1 MCLVFV
7 SCCGGLVWLHLSPS
21 NNRVVL
27 NNVGSYDPSPSDT
40 IRQDLIKVN
49 SKKRAKYPKILILRV
64 QFASIRS
71 KSQFSYIFCNFDT
84 VEIQKMYGKTKV
96 F

>member
-1 MCLVFV
+1 MCRVLV

-21 NNRVVL
+21 ENRVVL

-71 KSQFSYIFCNFDT
+71 KSQFFIHFL
-84 VEIQKMYGKTKV
+84 
-96 F
+96 